1 MRKKQL
7 ITGFIL
13 LCFTLSLSA
22 QTGRG
27 NYNFMDFQ
35 QKPYYFGITLGF
47 NSANYAIFQSRDFIS
62 NENFNTIESVQGTG
76 GNFGIVTN
84 MKVGKYFDVRFLPT
98 LSFASRNIRYNKT
111 TEEEIFQRKIESVY
125 AEMPFHIRYKSA
137 PFNDTR
143 LFVIGGIKYSFDVA
157 SESRAVIKD
166 VELVKVSPTD
176 FALEIGA
183 GAQFFFPYFI
193 FSPEIKFSHGLGNT
207 LIYND
212 NLEESTVID
221 KILSRTFTISLHFE
235 G

>member
-1 MRKKQL
+1 MGKKHIL
-7 ITGFIL
+7 SIGFIVL
-13 LCFTLSLSA
+13 FSA
-22 QTGRG
+22 LVHAQAGRG

-35 QKPYYFGITLGF
+35 QKPYYFGITLGI
-47 NSANYAIFQSRDFIS
+47 NTANYSIFQSRDFIG
-62 NENFNTIESVQGTG
+62 NTNFNTIESVLGSG

-84 MKVGKYFDVRFLPT
+84 LKIGKYFDVRFLPT
-98 LSFASRNIRYNKT
+98 LSFATRNIRYIRPG
-111 TEEEIFQRKIESVY
+111 EEIFQRKIESVF

-176 FALEIGA
+176 FALEIG
-183 GAQFFFPYFI
+183 GGIQFFFPYFI

-207 LIYND
+207 LIYNE
-212 NLEESTVID
+212 NLEESQIID

>member
-1 MRKKQL
+1 MGKRQL
-7 ITGFIL
+7 ITIGLLTFI
-13 LCFTLSLSA
+13 CSFASA
-22 QTGRG
+22 QAGRG

-35 QKPYYFGITLGF
+35 QKPYYFGITLGI
-47 NSANYAIFQSRDFIS
+47 NSANYAIFQSRDFIG
-62 NENFNTIESVQGTG
+62 NANFNTIESVQGTG

-84 MKVGKYFDVRFLPT
+84 LKIGKYFDVRFLPT
-98 LSFASRNIRYNKT
+98 LSFATRNIRYIRPG
-111 TEEEIFQRKIESVY
+111 EEIYQRKIESVF

-137 PFNDTR
+137 PFNDSR
-143 LFVIGGIKYSFDVA
+143 LFVIGGVKYSFDVA

-176 FALEIGA
+176 FAIEIG
-183 GAQFFFPYFI
+183 GGIQFFFPYFI

-207 LIYND
+207 LIYNE
-212 NLEESTVID
+212 NLEESQIID